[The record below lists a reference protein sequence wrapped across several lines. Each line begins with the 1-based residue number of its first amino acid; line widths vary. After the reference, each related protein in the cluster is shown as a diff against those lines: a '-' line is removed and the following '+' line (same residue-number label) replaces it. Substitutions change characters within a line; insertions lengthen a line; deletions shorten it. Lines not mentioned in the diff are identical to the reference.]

1 MDTCALAEYTAQ
13 LLSAARETKR
23 VFTLGISGLAHDS
36 AAALLSEHGVVAAME
51 ESKLVRSRTAGGIPR
66 EAIGYVLRRAGIGW
80 RDITSLAVASRPLR
94 AWGREAWLRARLAPL
109 APLSSCYYQAKALGD
124 LGRELNNQRLL
135 PLLGD
140 SAGSRIVPLEHHLC
154 HAASAF
160 YASPADRAVVL
171 TLDENGDGLAGTV
184 MLGEGARLRL
194 LRSIPF
200 PHSLGWLFSQV
211 TEMIGFTPHRDEHK
225 TQWLGLEGEPVFEA
239 LFLEILRGP
248 SGEVPHLQS
257 RYFTP
262 GFAGRVSFSP
272 LFYKAIGVEPAAH
285 KAAPNNLPR
294 APLAE
299 PLCRQLAASVQL
311 ACSTLAAQL
320 AEGFRLRTGAKEL
333 CLAGGLFL
341 NPVIVSE
348 VERLTGFDRVF
359 VQPAAGNEGTA
370 LGAVWYLRHQLQG
383 APRQAPIDHVYWG
396 PSYSNQEIKNV
407 LDNCKVRY
415 RFHDSED
422 HKLEE
427 VLRWLHAGKIVAW
440 YQGSAEFGPRALGNR
455 SLLASP
461 WAPYV
466 KENLNEYVKHRE
478 SFRPFALCVPAERSG
493 EFFDASS
500 CARFMATLG
509 RAKPETRRLLESF
522 LLPGDRVRLHTVERA
537 VNPALWRLLEL
548 LGQTAPAP
556 ILVNTSFN
564 LFGEPLVISP
574 REAVRS
580 YFCSGIDALVIGS
593 FSLTKA

>member
-1 MDTCALAEYTAQ
+1 
-13 LLSAARETKR
+13 

-36 AAALLSEHGVVAAME
+36 SAALLSENGIVAAME

-66 EAIGYVLRRAGIGW
+66 EAIGYVLKRGGIGW
-80 RDITSLAVASRPLR
+80 HDLSSLAVASRPLR
-94 AWGREAWLRARLAPL
+94 AWAREAWLRARLTPL
-109 APLSSCYYQAKALGD
+109 APLSSGYYQAKALGD

-135 PLLGD
+135 PLLGK
-140 SAGSRIVPLEHHLC
+140 SPGPRIIPLEHHLC

-160 YASPADRAVVL
+160 YASPAERAVVL

-194 LRSIPF
+194 LRSISF

-211 TEMIGFTPHRDEHK
+211 TELIGFNPHGDEHK
-225 TQWLGLEGEPVFEA
+225 TQWMGLEGEPVFEA
-239 LFLEILRGP
+239 LFLDILGGA
-248 SGEVPHLQS
+248 SGESPRLQS

-262 GFAGRVSFSP
+262 GLAGSVAFSP
-272 LFYKAIGVEPAAH
+272 QFYRAIGVEPVTQ

-294 APLAE
+294 VPLAE
-299 PLCRQLAASVQL
+299 PLRRQLAASVQQ
-311 ACSTLAAQL
+311 ACSTLAARL
-320 AEGFRLRTGAKEL
+320 AEGFRQATGAKEL

-370 LGAVWYLRHQLQG
+370 LGAAWYLRHQLQG
-383 APRQAPIDHVYWG
+383 APRPAPIDHVYWG

-407 LDNCKVRY
+407 LDNCKVHY

-427 VLRWLHAGKIVAW
+427 TLCWLHAGKIVAW

-461 WAPYV
+461 WALYV

-478 SFRPFALCVPAERSG
+478 TFRPFALSVPAERAA
-493 EFFDASS
+493 EYFDASS

-509 RAKPETRRLLESF
+509 RAKPEARRMLESF
-522 LLPGDRVRLHTVERA
+522 LLPGDRVRLHAVERA
-537 VNPALWRLLEL
+537 TNPSLWRLLDL
-548 LGQTAPAP
+548 LGQSAPAP

-580 YFCSGIDALVIGS
+580 YFCSGIDSLVIGS
-593 FSLTKA
+593 FSLTKT

>member
-1 MDTCALAEYTAQ
+1 MRHRRRT
-13 LLSAARETKR
+13 R

-36 AAALLSEHGVVAAME
+36 AAAGLSDAGIIAAIE
-51 ESKLVRSRTAGGIPR
+51 ENKLVRTRTAVGIPR
-66 EAIGYVLRRAGIGW
+66 EAIAYVLKRAGVPW
-80 RDITSLAVASRPLR
+80 RDVSEIAVASLPLR
-94 AWGREAWLRARLAPL
+94 AWAREAWLRARTMPL
-109 APLSSCYYQAKALGD
+109 APVSSGYYQVKALGD
-124 LGRELNNQRLL
+124 LGRELNNHRLL
-135 PLLGD
+135 PLVGN
-140 SAGSRIVPLEHHLC
+140 SNGPRVVPLEHHLC

-160 YASPADRAVVL
+160 YASPAERAVVV

-184 MLGEGARLRL
+184 MLGEGSRLQWV
-194 LRSIPF
+194 RSIPF

-211 TEMIGFTPHRDEHK
+211 TRLIGFSTHGDEHK
-225 TQWLGLEGEPVFEA
+225 TQWMGLEGDPAFES
-239 LFLEILRGP
+239 LFVEILG
-248 SGEVPHLQS
+248 GKTADAPHLRS
-257 RYFTP
+257 RFFTR
-262 GFAGRVSFSP
+262 GLVGSTAFSSH
-272 LFYKAIGVEPAAH
+272 FYQAIGVQLATAEDAR
-285 KAAPNNLPR
+285 NNLPR
-294 APLAE
+294 MPL
-299 PLCRQLAASVQL
+299 PGTLCRQLAASVQQ
-311 ACSTLAAQL
+311 ACSVVAAQI
-320 AEGFRLRTGAKEL
+320 AENARSATGAREL

-370 LGAVWYLRHQLQG
+370 LGAAWYLRHQVQG
-383 APRQAPIDHVYWG
+383 APRLAAIDHVYWG

-407 LDNCKVRY
+407 LDNCKVHYRY
-415 RFHDSED
+415 HDSED
-422 HKLEE
+422 HKLEAI
-427 VLRWLHAGKIVAW
+427 LKSLCAGKIVAW

-478 SFRPFALCVPAERSG
+478 AFRPFALAVQAERAA

-509 RAKPETRRLLESF
+509 RVKPQARGLLEPF
-522 LLPGDRVRLHTVERA
+522 LLSGDRVRLHVVERS
-537 VNPALWRLLEL
+537 VNPALWRLLEMQ
-548 LGQTAPAP
+548 GQSAPAP

-580 YFCSGIDALVIGS
+580 YFCSGIDSLVIGS
-593 FSLTKA
+593 FSLTKT

>member
-1 MDTCALAEYTAQ
+1 
-13 LLSAARETKR
+13 

-36 AAALLSEHGVVAAME
+36 AAALLGENGVVAAME
-51 ESKLVRSRTAGGIPR
+51 ESKLVRSRMAGGIPR
-66 EAIGYVLRRAGIGW
+66 EAIAYVLKRAGIGW
-80 RDITSLAVASRPLR
+80 GDLSNIAVAGLPLR
-94 AWGREAWLRARLAPL
+94 AWGREAWLRARMMPL
-109 APLSSCYYQAKALGD
+109 APISSSYYQVKALGD

-135 PLLGD
+135 ALLGD

-184 MLGEGARLRL
+184 MLGEGNRLRL
-194 LRSIPF
+194 VRSIPF

-211 TEMIGFTPHRDEHK
+211 TRLIGFSAHGDEHK
-225 TQWLGLEGEPVFEA
+225 TQWLGLEGDPAFEA
-239 LFLEILRGP
+239 LFVEILG
-248 SGEVPHLQS
+248 GKTTTVPRLQY
-257 RYFTP
+257 RFFTP
-262 GFAGRVSFSP
+262 GLVGSTAFSP
-272 LFYKAIGVEPAAH
+272 HFYRAIGVQPATLE
-285 KAAPNNLPR
+285 AAPNNLPR
-294 APLAE
+294 VPLSE
-299 PLCRQLAASVQL
+299 PLRRDLAASVQQ
-311 ACSTLAAQL
+311 ACAAVAAQI
-320 AEGFRLRTGAKEL
+320 AEQARSATGAREL

-341 NPVIVSE
+341 NPVMVSE
-348 VERLTGFDRVF
+348 IERLTGFDRVF

-370 LGAVWYLRHQLQG
+370 LGAAWYLRHQMQG
-383 APRQAPIDHVYWG
+383 APRQPPIDHVYWG
-396 PSYSNQEIKNV
+396 PNYSNQEIKNV
-407 LDNCKVRY
+407 LDNCKVHYRY
-415 RFHDSED
+415 HDSED

-427 VLRWLHAGKIVAW
+427 ILKSLSAGKIVAW

-478 SFRPFALCVPAERSG
+478 AFRPFALSVQAERAA
-493 EFFDASS
+493 EFFDASA

-509 RAKPETRRLLESF
+509 RARPEACRMLESF
-522 LLPGDRVRLHTVERA
+522 LLPGSRVRLHVVERA
-537 VNPALWRLLEL
+537 VNPALWRLLEM
-548 LGQTAPAP
+548 LGQNAPAP

-580 YFCSGIDALVIGS
+580 YFCSGIDSLVIGS
-593 FSLTKA
+593 FSLTKT